1 MTRSFFYLYVET
13 AKQSLFGGL
22 CASGWHAASMFM
34 HMLIDNLPEEYDS
47 PGINHLKWLNR
58 YIPAIF

>member
-1 MTRSFFYLYVET
+1 
-13 AKQSLFGGL
+13 
-22 CASGWHAASMFM
+22 M